1 MTKKAGEN
9 RARCRGSRERKR
21 EKRNNSQPKDKSS
34 GPSKG
39 SAREKVRISKEP
51 ADVVQVRKNVNN
63 MVWNAAETIAAE
75 VIKVAMSGQLAAV
88 KYLFEAVGMYPAP
101 KEIEEKPRE
110 NSLAYMLLK
119 RLGIPTEPMTCDDD
133 LAENGDTVE

>member
-1 MTKKAGEN
+1 MTRRTNKTRTRSAAK
-9 RARCRGSRERKR
+9 
-21 EKRNNSQPKDKSS
+21 NNGLAKSKIQATIQEPHVKQWTLD
-34 GPSKG
+34 GVP
-39 SAREKVRISKEP
+39 ISTEP

-75 VIKVAMSGQLAAV
+75 VIKVAVSGQLATV

-101 KEIEEKPRE
+101 KEKEIEEKPKE

-119 RLGIPTEPMTCDDD
+119 RLGLPTEPMTSDDHS
-133 LAENGDTVE
+133 AEKGDTVE